1 MDAIALLEGLV
12 SIYSPTGQ
20 EAEAVAYL
28 VSQMQAAGLR
38 AWVDAAGNAIGEC
51 GDGPET
57 VVLLGHIDTVPGFI
71 PVRRD
76 GDALYGRGS
85 VDAKGPLATFAAA
98 AANAASQP
106 LGHRLVVIGAVGEE
120 GDSRGRTSCATN
132 IARP

>member
-20 EAEAVAYL
+20 EAEAVRHL
-28 VSQMQAAGLR
+28 VEQMQAAGLR
-38 AWVDAAGNAIGEC
+38 AHVDAAGNAIGEC

-76 GDALYGRGS
+76 GDELYGRGT

-98 AANAASQP
+98 AANVAGPPPAP
-106 LGHRLVVIGAVGEE
+106 PAGGVWGGGGGG
-120 GDSRGRTSCATN
+120 GDPRGD
-132 IARP
+132 PP

>member
-20 EAEAVAYL
+20 EAEAVQYL

-38 AWVDAAGNAIGEC
+38 ARVDAAGNAVGEF
-51 GDGPET
+51 GAGPET
-57 VVLLGHIDTVPGFI
+57 VVLLGHIDTVPGLI

-76 GDALYGRGS
+76 GDALHGRGS

-98 AANAASQP
+98 AAAAAARQP
-106 LGHRLVVIGAVGEE
+106 LSRRLVVIGAVGE
-120 GDSRGRTSCATN
+120 
-132 IARP
+132 